1 MRLAVFGGD
10 ERMLGAIAAAKEA
23 GWDALHISKETDVP
37 RSREAIDAVMLPWP
51 HSFREEKLV
60 GGDMTK
66 EQVLSLLPPCAV
78 LLHGSGMEEAPL
90 QASRVIDPS
99 LDEGFLRTNAKL
111 TAEGAICRAMGRE
124 KRALLGGTCVVTGFG
139 RIGQE
144 LVRRL
149 TAMEAFVIVC
159 ARNEGQMR
167 RAHEMGA
174 HPVPLHEVGAA
185 LRHAD
190 VIFNTI
196 PSHVLGKAALDKI
209 RRDALVIELASL
221 PYGMNIE
228 MARHMGVQVTVE
240 GGLPGRYAPH
250 DAGAAL
256 FDALRRALES
266 EKQGDGEGGNRNG

>member
-10 ERMLGAIAAAKEA
+10 ERMQGAIAAAKEN
-23 GWDALHISKETDVP
+23 GWDALRIGREADVP
-37 RSREAIDAVMLPWP
+37 RDWGHVDAVMLPWP
-51 HSFREEKLV
+51 HSFRDEQLV
-60 GGDMTK
+60 GGGMSR
-66 EQVLSLLPPCAV
+66 ERVLALLPPCAL
-78 LLHGSGMEEAPL
+78 LLHGSGVEAEAL
-90 QASRVIDPS
+90 VQADRVLDPS

-111 TAEGAICRAMGRE
+111 TAEGAIARAMGRE
-124 KRALLGGTCVVTGFG
+124 NRALLGSTCVVTGFG

-144 LVRRL
+144 LARRL

-174 HPVPLHEVGAA
+174 HPVPLAEIGSA

-190 VIFNTI
+190 VVFNTI
-196 PSHVLGKAALDKI
+196 PAHVLGKAALDRV
-209 RRDALVIELASL
+209 RRDALVIELASP

-228 MARHMGVQVTVE
+228 LAKHMGVHVVVE
-240 GGLPGRYAPH
+240 GGLPGRYAAL

-256 FDALRRALES
+256 FDVIRRTIE
-266 EKQGDGEGGNRNG
+266 EKEGVSSDG

>member
-10 ERMLGAIAAAKEA
+10 ERMQGAIAAAKEA
-23 GWDALHISKETDVP
+23 GWDALHIGKEDDVP
-37 RSREAIDAVMLPWP
+37 REWGHVDAAMLPWP

-60 GGDMTK
+60 GGEMSR
-66 EQVLSLLPPCAV
+66 ERVLALLPPCGI
-78 LLHGSGMEEAPL
+78 LLHGSGMETEAPK
-90 QASRVIDPS
+90 QETRVLDPS

-111 TAEGAICRAMGRE
+111 TAEGAIACAMGRE
-124 KRALLGGTCVVTGFG
+124 RRALLGATVVVTGFG

-149 TAMEAFVIVC
+149 AAMEAFVIVC

-174 HPVPLHEVGAA
+174 HPVPLSEIGSA

-196 PSHVLGKAALDKI
+196 PAHVLGKTALDKI
-209 RRDALVIELASL
+209 NREALVIELASP

-228 MARHMGVQVTVE
+228 LAKHMGIHVVVE
-240 GGLPGRYAPH
+240 GGLPGRYAAL

-256 FDALRRALES
+256 FDVVRRSME
-266 EKQGDGEGGNRNG
+266 EEGGNGDG

>member
-10 ERMLGAIAAAKEA
+10 DRMRGALAAAEEA
-23 GWDALHISKETDVP
+23 GWDALHICAEEDVP
-37 RSREAIDAVMLPWP
+37 GAWTTVDAAMLPWP
-51 HSFREEKLV
+51 HSFREEMLI
-60 GGDMTK
+60 GGTLTK
-66 EQVLSLLPPCAV
+66 EHTLSLLPPCRA
-78 LLHGSGMEEAPL
+78 LLHGSGVSEEEL
-90 QASRVIDPS
+90 VQANELIDPAKN
-99 LDEGFLRTNAKL
+99 EGFLRTNAKL
-111 TAEGAICRAMGRE
+111 TAEGAIARAMGRE
-124 KRALLGGTCVVTGFG
+124 NRALLGGTCVVTGFG

-174 HPVPLHEVGAA
+174 HPVPLDGIRAA

-196 PSHVLGKAALDKI
+196 PALVLGKAALDRI
-209 RRDALVIELASL
+209 PPDALVIELASP

-228 MARHMGVQVTVE
+228 LARHMGVNVTVE
-240 GGLPGRYAPH
+240 SGLPGRYAAL

-256 FDALRRALES
+256 FEALRRKIE
-266 EKQGDGEGGNRNG
+266 EKEGGERNG

>member
-10 ERMLGAIAAAKEA
+10 ERMHGAVLAAKEA
-23 GWDALHISKETDVP
+23 GWDALHIRT
-37 RSREAIDAVMLPWP
+37 EADAPARWGVVDAVMLPWP
-51 HSFREEKLV
+51 HSFREEKLA
-60 GGDMTK
+60 GTEMTR
-66 EQVLSLLPPCAV
+66 ERVLSLLPPCEAM
-78 LLHGSGMEEAPL
+78 LYGSGVATEKL
-90 QASRVIDPS
+90 TQAKRLVDPS
-99 LDEGFLRTNAKL
+99 LDEEFLKANAKL
-111 TAEGAICRAMGRE
+111 TAEGAICCAMGRE
-124 KRALLGGTCVVTGFG
+124 NRALLGGTCVVTGFG

-174 HPVPLHEVGAA
+174 HPVPLSEIGSA

-190 VIFNTI
+190 VVFNTI
-196 PSHVLGKAALDKI
+196 PARVLGKAALDKI
-209 RRDALVIELASL
+209 RRDALVIELASP

-228 MARHMGVQVTVE
+228 LAKHMGIQIMVE
-240 GGLPGRYAPH
+240 GGLPGRYAAL

-256 FDALRRALES
+256 FDALRRTMERDL
-266 EKQGDGEGGNRNG
+266 EGGNSDG